1 MCMLQIRKLRQV
13 DCFFLFVMIAYAFDF
28 GNLKYA
34 MAWCFSAIYFLGS
47 GLYEKRRL
55 RGIGKEYLLV
65 FGGITF
71 LFAITAILQ
80 MINGFNSYAINEAVY
95 YYTPLIF
102 IIVYSQISEEQDIE
116 TILNYLFVLYVIVF
130 LKNFAGQLTLANLKS
145 ISFANSYS
153 PFESE
158 LAFVFLIFECF
169 YLYMGKRK
177 NAIISL
183 ILCIL
188 SFKRISMLAAIVFFI
203 FSKWI
208 VIKKAV
214 NKKIVIVTTV
224 VFVLLPV
231 LTCLMLNDTLEAW
244 FYQTFHVTLNEIT
257 LTRSSRIEAVINSG
271 QIKYGLGSVT
281 TYLTKYLNALHGSNF
296 SNRNLHNDLVKI
308 YLECRILGS
317 IVFTYIYMKAAS
329 VSRMLF
335 VMMCYIFF
343 ECYFNHLF
351 GAGSTDI
358 WILIYLIMSIAGMT
372 TRNAE
377 SDGGENGANN
387 GLYTDI

>member
-1 MCMLQIRKLRQV
+1 MLQIKKLRQV

-102 IIVYSQISEEQDIE
+102 IIVYSQISEEQDVE

-188 SFKRISMLAAIVFFI
+188 SFKRICMLVAISF
-203 FSKWI
+203 
-208 VIKKAV
+208 
-214 NKKIVIVTTV
+214 
-224 VFVLLPV
+224 FVLLPT
-231 LTCLMLNDTLEAW
+231 LTCVILNDTFEAW
-244 FYQTFHVTLNEIT
+244 FYQTFHIT
-257 LTRSSRIEAVINSG
+257 LYEATLSRSSRIEAVMNSG

-281 TYLTKYLNALHGSNF
+281 TYLTRYLNTMHGSNF
-296 SNRNLHNDLVKI
+296 ASRSMHNDLVQM
-308 YLECRILGS
+308 YLECGILGS
-317 IVFTYIYMKAAS
+317 IVFTYVYMKAAS
-329 VSRMLF
+329 VNRMSF
-335 VMMCYIFF
+335 VLLCYIFF

-351 GAGSTDI
+351 GAGCTHI
-358 WILIYLIMSIAGMT
+358 WVLIYLMMSITGMT
-372 TRNAE
+372 TRN
-377 SDGGENGANN
+377 GENDGEKN
-387 GLYTDI
+387 GKNYSFYTDI